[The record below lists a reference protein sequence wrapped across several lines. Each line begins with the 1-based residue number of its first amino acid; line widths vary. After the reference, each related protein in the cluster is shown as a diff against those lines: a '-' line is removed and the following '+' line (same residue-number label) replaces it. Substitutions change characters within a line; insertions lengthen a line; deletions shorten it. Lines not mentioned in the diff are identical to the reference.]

1 MKARPQGQWN
11 GRSLVSMRL
20 CQPTKRPFRLDFA
33 MIATYA
39 CEHGAAD
46 VQGVQRIFHS
56 VDNFLYLAFSGLMKM
71 RHNENMTGES
81 SLVVPNKFADP
92 SQISDIE
99 EVHVVRSV

>member
-1 MKARPQGQWN
+1 MQF
-11 GRSLVSMRL
+11 
-20 CQPTKRPFRLDFA
+20 CHPTKHPLHLDFA
-33 MIATYA
+33 RVTTYA

-46 VQGVQRIFHS
+46 VQGVQKLFHS
-56 VDNFLYLAFSGLMKM
+56 EDIFLYSAFLGLTRM

-99 EVHVVRSV
+99 EIHVVRSV